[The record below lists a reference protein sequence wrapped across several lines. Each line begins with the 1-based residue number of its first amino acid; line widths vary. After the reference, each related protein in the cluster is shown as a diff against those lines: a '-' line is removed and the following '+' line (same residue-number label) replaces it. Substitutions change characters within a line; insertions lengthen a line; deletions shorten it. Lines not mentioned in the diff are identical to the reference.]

1 MSENQMA
8 VVGVLLS
15 VQTLLF
21 AYGMS
26 TVIRLIQT
34 IVRQCDY
41 IDKLISTQN
50 GQISVLISSVKEVTS
65 SVYKTNESTAPKSK
79 PVKETKSSKGGAR
92 V

>member
-26 TVIRLIQT
+26 TAIRLIQT
-34 IVRQCDY
+34 VIRQCDY
-41 IDKLISTQN
+41 IEKLISKQN
-50 GQISVLISSVKEVTS
+50 GEVAILISYITAKTS
-65 SVYKTNESTAPKSK
+65 EKPAPKSK
-79 PVKETKSSKGGAR
+79 PVKGTKPSKGGAR